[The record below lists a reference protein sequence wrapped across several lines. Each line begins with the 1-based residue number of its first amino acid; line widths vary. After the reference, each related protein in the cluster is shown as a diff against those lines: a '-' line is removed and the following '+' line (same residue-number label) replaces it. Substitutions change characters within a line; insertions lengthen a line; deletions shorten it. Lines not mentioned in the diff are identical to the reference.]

1 MDSVTY
7 LNIYIYGVLGF
18 IAATIFG
25 CFYFYSGMGATS
37 FVVSTAAGQVT
48 YYTDN
53 SQYNLYLQGFIYC
66 LTFAVAGFLLLT
78 VMAIPNAEILT
89 RHRAM
94 ATPSYTA
101 PQPIVAPQAPPQM
114 EAPQAPP
121 TQMAA
126 PQAPP
131 QMEAPPTPPPP
142 KDPTAETDLDEI
154 IEEFEEMATEE
165 RPEEGDSDVVFGTG
179 KVTEESM
186 MNFIHRNPDSAIKF
200 LYRKTLEGKPL
211 PAADEEIYQNWQK
224 RGLSR
229 AWIREYILQ
238 LMEWQALPTDKT
250 LTDIWSE
257 LRDQIFDMVH

>member
-25 CFYFYSGMGATS
+25 CFYFYSGMGANS

-48 YYTDN
+48 YYTD
-53 SQYNLYLQGFIYC
+53 STQYNLYLQGFIYC

-89 RHRAM
+89 RNRAV
-94 ATPSYTA
+94 ATPSYAA
-101 PQPIVAPQAPPQM
+101 PQPMAAPQAPPQM

-126 PQAPP
+126 PQAPS
-131 QMEAPPTPPPP
+131 QMEAPPTQPL
-142 KDPTAETDLDEI
+142 DPARDENLDEI
-154 IEEFEEMATEE
+154 EEFAELETEE
-165 RPEEGDSDVVFGTG
+165 RPEEGDSDVIFGMG

-211 PAADEEIYQNWQK
+211 PAADEEIYQTWQK

-229 AWIREYILQ
+229 TWIREYILQ

-257 LRDQIFDMVH
+257 LRDRIFDIVH